1 MNIIL
6 NNDEQVVLENISVSE
21 LLEKFKINLEYMAV
35 EVNQTIV
42 PKSKYDNFRLKENH
56 PNVIQIQPSFENQL
70 VELFFLLFD

>member
-1 MNIIL
+1 MQGIVMNIIL

-42 PKSKYDNFRLKENH
+42 PKSKYDNFRLKENDK
-56 PNVIQIQPSFENQL
+56 
-70 VELFFLLFD
+70 VEIISAVGGG

>member
-35 EVNQTIV
+35 EVYHTIV
-42 PKSKYDNFRLKENH
+42 PKSKYDNFRFKENDK
-56 PNVIQIQPSFENQL
+56 
-70 VELFFLLFD
+70 VEIISAVGGG

>member
-6 NNDEQVVLENISVSE
+6 NNDEQVVLEYISVSE

-42 PKSKYDNFRLKENH
+42 PKSKYDNFRLKENDK
-56 PNVIQIQPSFENQL
+56 
-70 VELFFLLFD
+70 VEIISAVGGGWFDQASNWWKIV

>member
-42 PKSKYDNFRLKENH
+42 PKSKYDNFILK
-56 PNVIQIQPSFENQL
+56 S
-70 VELFFLLFD
+70 

>member
-42 PKSKYDNFRLKENH
+42 PKSKYDNFRLKENDK
-56 PNVIQIQPSFENQL
+56 
-70 VELFFLLFD
+70 VEIISAVGGGWFDQASNWWKIV

>member
-21 LLEKFKINLEYMAV
+21 LLEKFKINHEYMAV

-42 PKSKYDNFRLKENH
+42 PKSKYDNFRLKENDK
-56 PNVIQIQPSFENQL
+56 
-70 VELFFLLFD
+70 VEIISAVGGGWFDQASNWWKIV

>member
-42 PKSKYDNFRLKENH
+42 PKSKYDNFRLKENDKV
-56 PNVIQIQPSFENQL
+56 VIISA
-70 VELFFLLFD
+70 VGGG

>member
-6 NNDEQVVLENISVSE
+6 NNDEQVVLENISASE

-42 PKSKYDNFRLKENH
+42 PKSKYDNFRLKENDK
-56 PNVIQIQPSFENQL
+56 
-70 VELFFLLFD
+70 VEIISAVGGG

>member
-42 PKSKYDNFRLKENH
+42 PKSKYGNFRLKENDK
-56 PNVIQIQPSFENQL
+56 
-70 VELFFLLFD
+70 VEIISAVGGG

>member
-42 PKSKYDNFRLKENH
+42 PKSKYDNFRLKENDK
-56 PNVIQIQPSFENQL
+56 
-70 VELFFLLFD
+70 VEIISAVGGG

>member
-6 NNDEQVVLENISVSE
+6 NNDEQVVIENISVSE

-42 PKSKYDNFRLKENH
+42 PKSKYDNFRLKENDK
-56 PNVIQIQPSFENQL
+56 
-70 VELFFLLFD
+70 VEIISAVGGG

>member
-42 PKSKYDNFRLKENH
+42 P
-56 PNVIQIQPSFENQL
+56 I
-70 VELFFLLFD
+70 

>member
-21 LLEKFKINLEYMAV
+21 LLEKYKINLEYMAV

-42 PKSKYDNFRLKENH
+42 PKSKYDNFRLKENDK
-56 PNVIQIQPSFENQL
+56 
-70 VELFFLLFD
+70 VEIISAVGGG